1 MDRALGPWW
10 TMSSPLFPSLVHVDQ
25 AHVAASLW
33 GFGYGERGG
42 HRAVAPV
49 FPSHPRLGRM
59 ASWLVEAF
67 VSAPCSMVHNSVTLG
82 PPKWGDH
89 DGAHGESTTA
99 STGAAWGLTVGLG
112 AAG

>member
-1 MDRALGPWW
+1 MA
-10 TMSSPLFPSLVHVDQ
+10 
-25 AHVAASLW
+25 
-33 GFGYGERGG
+33 GFGHGERGG
-42 HRAVAPV
+42 HRAVATV

-59 ASWLVEAF
+59 ASWLMEAF
-67 VSAPCSMVHNSVTLG
+67 VSVPCSMVHNSVTLG

-112 AAG
+112 AVG

>member
-1 MDRALGPWW
+1 MA
-10 TMSSPLFPSLVHVDQ
+10 
-25 AHVAASLW
+25 
-33 GFGYGERGG
+33 GFGHGERGG
-42 HRAVAPV
+42 HRAVATV

-59 ASWLVEAF
+59 ASWLMDAF

-89 DGAHGESTTA
+89 DGAQGESTTV